1 MNESSPLPAL
11 RAHLSSVAAVSASA
25 RFGFGAETID
35 SALGGG
41 PLRARLHE
49 IWPADIADAGSATG
63 FALMLAR
70 RAAGPAGPIV
80 WITEERA
87 TRRHGLLHGPG
98 MAELGLGPARFLLVC
113 APDAAALLRT
123 AGDVARS
130 TAVGAAVIAPQ
141 ESAGFDLTAT
151 RRLTLFAERSGTTI
165 ILLHPADPAMPS
177 AAMTRWR
184 IAAASSAWLEA
195 DAPGAPAF
203 RAELL
208 RHRGGRP
215 LPHLRMEWDRDRAG
229 FAPLSGAVPA
239 DAGRGHL
246 ADVG

>member
-1 MNESSPLPAL
+1 MNESFPLPAL
-11 RAHLSSVAAVSASA
+11 RAHLSGFGVVPAAA
-25 RFGFGAETID
+25 RFGFGAEAIDTI
-35 SALGGG
+35 LGGG

-70 RAAGPAGPIV
+70 RAAGPGPIV

-98 MAELGLGPARFLLVC
+98 LAELGLEPGRFLLVR
-113 APDAAALLRT
+113 APDATALLRT

-151 RRLTLFAERSGTTI
+151 RRLTLFAERSGTTT
-165 ILLHPADPAMPS
+165 ILLHPADPCMPS
-177 AAMTRWR
+177 AATTRWR

-203 RAELL
+203 HAELL

-229 FAPLSGAVPA
+229 FAPLPGAVPA
-239 DAGRGHL
+239 DAGGGHL